1 MSLRQALERYG
12 VALAVVVALVVTL
25 IVLPGNTT
33 GGQGQLG
40 TGTAA
45 GAGAGGSVRASGPGS
60 AGSSGAGGAASG
72 ATSSAGGPTGSSGG
86 AGGGGGAAGG
96 PSGGGGAASAS
107 AASGGPAVTFG
118 TGPHCRGDGRQLG
131 VSYAMPP
138 CVQWNSKDNG
148 GATGQG
154 VTRNKILIV
163 RYIPQIDPGT
173 RAILQGAQLSDD
185 PSTVA
190 RAYQALTR
198 YGNLHYETYGR
209 EVVMQDFNASGSP
222 TSDEN
227 SRADAIAIATNI
239 KPFAVIEGDPAQAA
253 PSVFIRELASRNV
266 PCFCST
272 SWPSDIYTSLPPIV
286 FSPLP
291 TDTEYAQDT
300 AEYVCKHLAGH
311 NVQYGGVGV
320 TGPRK
325 FGLIYVTGQNEV
337 AFPEDIEAKPLAEKY
352 FGQCGI
358 HFVKE
363 VGYSYDPG
371 RNQTDVT
378 NMIAQLKA
386 AGVTT
391 VVPFWDPLYPI
402 LITQESTRQAFFPE
416 WIITGTGLSDTTTAG
431 RLYDQNQWNHAFGAS
446 PLWITWATVAKS
458 AGYREYHWARPQDPP
473 GSEGVLINIYRAR
486 IAELFTAIQMAGP
499 NLNQSTLTAGAF
511 AYPHTGGTPGRPL
524 LFRTRDY
531 PTAIK
536 DFSEVYYDPNASG
549 PDERGNSGRGE
560 ITRADAGKRYQI
572 GQWYSGP
579 PHVFGNAPNPVTVT
593 DNPPGGGDWPTDSDP
608 SAYPASQACLDCS

>member
-1 MSLRQALERYG
+1 MTLRQALERYG
-12 VALAVVVALVVTL
+12 VALAVVLGLVVAL

-33 GGQGQLG
+33 TGPSQLG
-40 TGTAA
+40 AA
-45 GAGAGGSVRASGPGS
+45 AGSGRSTGAGAA
-60 AGSSGAGGAASG
+60 AGSGGAALGAAGSG
-72 ATSSAGGPTGSSGG
+72 TAGPGAGLSLN
-86 AGGGGGAAGG
+86 AGGGGGSTGSPGTPAGSTAGSTQAAPAG
-96 PSGGGGAASAS
+96 S
-107 AASGGPAVTFG
+107 AVTWG
-118 TGPHCRGDGRQLG
+118 AGPHCRGDGRQMG

-138 CVQWNSKDNG
+138 CVQWNSRDNG

-154 VTRNKILIV
+154 VTRNKILVV

-173 RAILQGAQLSDD
+173 RAILQSAQLSD
-185 PSTVA
+185 PPATVS

-209 EVVMQDFNASGSP
+209 QVVMVDFNASGPP

-227 SRADAIAIATNI
+227 SRADAIAIAGNI
-239 KPFAVIEGDPAQAA
+239 KPFAVIDGDPAQGA
-253 PSVFIRELASRNV
+253 PLTFVRELALRDI

-272 SWPSDIYTSLPPIV
+272 SYPSDIYGAMPPIV

-291 TDTEYAQDT
+291 TLTEYAQNS

-311 NVQYGGVGV
+311 NVQYAGLGV

-325 FGLIYVTGQNEV
+325 FGLVYVTGQNEV
-337 AFPEDIEAKPLAEKY
+337 PYPELEEAKPLAEKY

-358 HFVKE
+358 HFFKE
-363 VGYSYDPG
+363 IGYSYDPG

-378 NMIAQLKA
+378 NLIAQLKA

-402 LITQESTRQAFFPE
+402 LITQEATRQAFFPE

-431 RLYDQNQWNHAFGAS
+431 RLYDQQQWRHAFGTS
-446 PLWITWATVAKS
+446 PLWITWATVSKS

-473 GSEGVLINIYRAR
+473 GSEGVLINIYRSR
-486 IAELFTAIQMAGP
+486 IAELFTSIHMAGP
-499 NLNQSTLTAGAF
+499 VLDVATLSAGAL
-511 AYPHTGGTPGRPL
+511 AYPHTGGSPGRPL
-524 LFRTRDY
+524 LYRTRQY

-536 DFSEVYYDPNASG
+536 DFSEVYYDTNASG
-549 PDERGNSGRGE
+549 PDERGDNGRGM
-560 ITRADAGKRYQI
+560 ITRADGGRRYQI
-572 GQWYSGP
+572 GQWYTGP
-579 PHVFGNAPNPVTVT
+579 PHVFQNAPAPITVT
-593 DNPPGGGDWPTDSDP
+593 DDPPGGGDWPTDTNP
-608 SAYPASQACLDCS
+608 GTYPAGQACLDCS

>member
-12 VALAVVVALVVTL
+12 VAMGVVVALVITL
-25 IVLPGNTT
+25 IVLPGNSS
-33 GGQGQLG
+33 GSQSQLG
-40 TGTAA
+40 AASGTAA
-45 GAGAGGSVRASGPGS
+45 GGVRATGPGA
-60 AGSSGAGGAASG
+60 AGSSGGTAGSTSGAAAASG
-72 ATSSAGGPTGSSGG
+72 GVAGSSGG
-86 AGGGGGAAGG
+86 GTAGGGSGGTTSAGGA
-96 PSGGGGAASAS
+96 GGAPS
-107 AASGGPAVTFG
+107 GPAVTFG
-118 TGPHCRGDGRQLG
+118 TGPHCRGDGRQIG

-148 GATGQG
+148 GATGEG
-154 VTRNKILIV
+154 VTANKILVI
-163 RYIPQIDPGT
+163 RYVPQIDPGT

-185 PSTVA
+185 PSVVS
-190 RAYQALTR
+190 RAYQAFTR

-209 EVVMQDFNASGSP
+209 QVVMQDFDASGPP

-239 KPFAVIEGDPAQAA
+239 KPFAVIDGDPAQGA
-253 PSVFIRELASRNV
+253 PSTFIRELANRNI

-272 SWPSDIYTSLPPIV
+272 SWPSDLYTSLPPIV

-291 TDTEYAQDT
+291 TLTEYAQNT
-300 AEYVCKHLAGH
+300 AEYVCKHLAGK
-311 NVQYGGVGV
+311 NVQYAGVGV

-325 FGLIYVTGQNEV
+325 FGLVYVTGQNEV
-337 AFPEDIEAKPLAEKY
+337 AYPEDIEAKPLAEKY
-352 FGQCGI
+352 FAQCGI

-402 LITQESTRQAFFPE
+402 LITQEATRQAFFPE

-431 RLYDQNQWNHAFGAS
+431 RLYDQNQWNHAFGSS

-473 GSEGVLINIYRAR
+473 GAEGVLVNIYRSR
-486 IAELFTAIQMAGP
+486 IAEMFTAIHMAGP
-499 NLNQSTLTAGAF
+499 NLNQSSLTAGAF

-549 PDERGNSGRGE
+549 PDERGDSGRGM
-560 ITRADAGKRYQI
+560 ITRADGGKRYQI
-572 GQWYSGP
+572 GGWYSGP
-579 PHVFGNAPNPVTVT
+579 PHVFGNAPNPITVT

-608 SAYPASQACLDCS
+608 NAYPASQACLDCS

>member
-1 MSLRQALERYG
+1 MTLRQALERYG
-12 VALAVVVALVVTL
+12 VALAVVLGLVVAL

-33 GGQGQLG
+33 NSPTQLG
-40 TGTAA
+40 SAAAA
-45 GAGAGGSVRASGPGS
+45 GSGRSAAPGAQAGSGGSAL
-60 AGSSGAGGAASG
+60 GATGGGAAG
-72 ATSSAGGPTGSSGG
+72 SAAGLSLSSG
-86 AGGGGGAAGG
+86 GGGGGAGGAGTPAGSAGG
-96 PSGGGGAASAS
+96 GTQGASAGS
-107 AASGGPAVTFG
+107 AVTWG
-118 TGPHCRGDGRQLG
+118 VGPHCRGDGRQMG

-154 VTRNKILIV
+154 VTRNRILVV

-173 RAILQGAQLSDD
+173 RAILQSAQLSD
-185 PSTVA
+185 PPATVG

-209 EVVMQDFNASGSP
+209 QVVMVDFNASGPP

-227 SRADAIAIATNI
+227 SRADAIAIAGNI
-239 KPFAVIEGDPAQAA
+239 KPFAVIDGDPAQGA
-253 PSVFIRELASRNV
+253 PFTFIRELALRNI

-272 SWPSDIYTSLPPIV
+272 SVPSDMYTALPPII

-291 TDTEYAQDT
+291 TLTEYAQNS

-311 NVQYGGVGV
+311 NVQYAGLGV

-325 FGLIYVTGQNEV
+325 FGLVYVTGQNEV
-337 AFPEDIEAKPLAEKY
+337 PYPEDEEARPLAEKY

-358 HFVKE
+358 HFAKE
-363 VGYSYDPG
+363 IGYSYDPG

-378 NMIAQLKA
+378 NLIAQLKQ

-402 LITQESTRQAFFPE
+402 LITQEATRQAFFPE

-431 RLYDQNQWNHAFGAS
+431 RLYDQQQWQHAFGTS
-446 PLWITWATVAKS
+446 PLWITWATVSRS

-473 GSEGVLINIYRAR
+473 GSEGVLINIYRSR
-486 IAELFTAIQMAGP
+486 IAELFTTIQMAGP
-499 NLNQSTLTAGAF
+499 VLDAATLSAGAF
-511 AYPHTGGTPGRPL
+511 AYPHTGGSPGRPL
-524 LFRTRDY
+524 LYRTRLY

-536 DFSEVYYDPNASG
+536 DFSEVYYDPKASG
-549 PDERGNSGRGE
+549 PDERGDSGRGM
-560 ITRADAGKRYQI
+560 ITRADGGHRYQI
-572 GQWYSGP
+572 GQWYAGP
-579 PHVFGNAPNPVTVT
+579 PHVFGNAPDPITVT
-593 DNPPGGGDWPTDSDP
+593 DNPPGGGDWPSDTNP
-608 SAYPASQACLDCS
+608 GAYPASQACLDCS